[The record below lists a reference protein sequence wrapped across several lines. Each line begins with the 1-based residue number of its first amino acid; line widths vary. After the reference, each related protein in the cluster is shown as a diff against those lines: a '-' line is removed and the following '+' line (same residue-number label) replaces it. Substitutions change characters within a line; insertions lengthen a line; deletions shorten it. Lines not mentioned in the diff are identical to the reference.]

1 MYNFLQFRVNSRPGG
16 ALIHLWETF
25 SPQLQ
30 EDTMKN
36 FKLTIAALTLGVFA
50 LPAFAQTN
58 TPNMDRRQAEQPKL
72 IDQGKASSPLTDMD
86 KRQSEQQKRIDQG
99 KASGQLTDKEAASL
113 EKSQAKVQKMI
124 DKAKEDGEVTD
135 GERKSIE
142 AEQKKLSQHINK
154 SKFDKQHK

>member
-36 FKLTIAALTLGVFA
+36 IKLTIAALTLGVFA

-58 TPNMDRRQAEQPKL
+58 TPNMAERPKL
-72 IDQGKASSPLTDMD
+72 IDQGKASGQLTDMD
-86 KRQSEQQKRIDQG
+86 KRQAEQQKRIDQG

-142 AEQKKLSQHINK
+142 AEQNKLSQHINK